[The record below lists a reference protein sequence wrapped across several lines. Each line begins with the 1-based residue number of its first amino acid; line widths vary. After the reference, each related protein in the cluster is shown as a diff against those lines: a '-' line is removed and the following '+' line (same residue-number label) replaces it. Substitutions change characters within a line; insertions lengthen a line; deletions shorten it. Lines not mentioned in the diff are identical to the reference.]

1 MTLHTW
7 SCRYACAPTE
17 EVFALYVF
25 VIRLDPLS
33 IQVRISTEFIRLE
46 ALLKL
51 ADAVPS
57 GGMAKNLI
65 QDGQVLVNGEVCTMR
80 GKKLRPGDTASCLGA
95 TYAVTVHEA

>member
-1 MTLHTW
+1 MK
-7 SCRYACAPTE
+7 
-17 EVFALYVF
+17 
-25 VIRLDPLS
+25 VIVKRKEPQS
-33 IQVRISTEFIRLE
+33 KQVPISTEFIRLE

-80 GKKLRPGDTASCLGA
+80 GKKIRPGDTV
-95 TYAVTVHEA
+95 TFQNQEYAAAYAD

>member
-1 MTLHTW
+1 MKVVVKRKEPQ
-7 SCRYACAPTE
+7 SKP
-17 EVFALYVF
+17 
-25 VIRLDPLS
+25 IP
-33 IQVRISTEFIRLE
+33 ISTEFIRLE

-65 QDGQVLVNGEVCTMR
+65 QDGQILDNGEVCTMR

-95 TYAVTVHEA
+95 TYTVTAHEA